1 MGALRDHGA
10 ENPER
15 WRPDWGLT
23 GSRVCMHASFGPVR
37 ASQTVGSLV
46 SHLHPENPTH
56 FFTATAAPC
65 TSLFKPAWIDTD
77 LPGSGV

>member
-1 MGALRDHGA
+1 M
-10 ENPER
+10 
-15 WRPDWGLT
+15 T

-46 SHLHPENPTH
+46 SHLHPEQATH

-65 TSLFKPAWIDTD
+65 TSLFKPAWID
-77 LPGSGV
+77 S